1 MAKGG
6 KEGRTGRGVRDE
18 DEEARMELTFL
29 SSDGRSRQGMCSLLR
44 QQGTGAPLLV
54 YGFLLIRRVQNSGG
68 GARCLLI
75 KQNRRGIE

>member
-29 SSDGRSRQGMCSLLR
+29 SSDGRSRQGMCVVSYDNR
-44 QQGTGAPLLV
+44 EREPLYWFMV
-54 YGFLLIRRVQNSGG
+54 LLIRRVQNSG

-75 KQNRRGIE
+75 KQNRRGIG